1 MTPHQF
7 LKYIP
12 ATNCGECGYA
22 ACLAFAVAVTK
33 GGVAP
38 DLCPYVQK
46 DMLPAELS
54 AGAVQGEN
62 GLNRGERGQDKQD
75 MALVV
80 HLKSKV
86 QALDFCQLSHRLGAD
101 WSAENPDQLRFRYLG
116 RLILLGRDEVV
127 MDGQQ
132 LVDPRDQIL
141 LYNYVAFGGHAGSER
156 GGKTGGIRGEKVE
169 ERLPNGTWVGM
180 ESLPN
185 SIAKIRTL
193 ATYCEVR
200 LSERFAGRRQEL
212 APLCKTIGGEKGNDE
227 QGQSAD
233 FAVILPVL
241 PHVPLYLLFWDQDVE
256 DGFEARVKI
265 LFDQHVM
272 DFLDLESLVFAAER
286 MADRLLELD
295 RELDR
300 ELNREQ
306 GS

>member
-1 MTPHQF
+1 MTPHEF

-12 ATNCGECGYA
+12 ATNCGKCGYA

-33 GGVAP
+33 GGVTP

-46 DMLPAELS
+46 DMLPAEF
-54 AGAVQGEN
+54 GAEKG
-62 GLNRGERGQDKQD
+62 GLDRVERGQDERD
-75 MALVV
+75 MNLVA
-80 HLKSKV
+80 HLKSKI
-86 QALDFCQLSHRLGAD
+86 QELDLCEFSCRLGTD
-101 WSAENPDQLRFRYLG
+101 WSADNPDQLRFSYLG
-116 RLILLGRDEVV
+116 RSILLGRDEVV

-141 LYNYVAFGGHAGSER
+141 LYNYVAFGGDAGD
-156 GGKTGGIRGEKVE
+156 IRGEKAE
-169 ERLPNGTWVGM
+169 GKLPGGTWVGM

-193 ATYCEVR
+193 ATYCEGR
-200 LSERFAGRRQEL
+200 LAEKFAGRIEEL
-212 APLCKTIGGEKGNDE
+212 APLCDKVGGEKGNDE

-241 PHVPLYLLFWDQDVE
+241 PYVPLYFLFWDQDLE

-295 RELDR
+295 RELTGGRAVD
-300 ELNREQ
+300 E
-306 GS
+306 

>member
-1 MTPHQF
+1 MIPHEF

-33 GGVAP
+33 GGVRP

-46 DMLPAELS
+46 DMLPAEFRV
-54 AGAVQGEN
+54 VQGSSDSSTRLD
-62 GLNRGERGQDKQD
+62 GVERGQDERD
-75 MALVV
+75 MALVA

-86 QALDFCQLSHRLGAD
+86 QTLDFCQLSHRLGTD
-101 WSAENPDQLRFRYLG
+101 WSENNPDQLKFSYLG
-116 RLILLGRDEVV
+116 RSILLGRDEVV

-141 LYNYVAFGGHAGSER
+141 LYNYVAFGGDAGGER
-156 GGKTGGIRGEKVE
+156 AEGK
-169 ERLPNGTWVGM
+169 RLNGTWVGM

-193 ATYCEVR
+193 AIYCEGR
-200 LSERFAGRRQEL
+200 LAERFAGRIKEL
-212 APLCKTIGGEKGNDE
+212 TPLCDTVGGRRGDDE

-233 FAVILPVL
+233 FAVVLPVL
-241 PHVPLYLLFWDQDVE
+241 PCVPLYLLFWDQDVE

-265 LFDQHVM
+265 LFDQYVM
-272 DFLDLESLVFAAER
+272 NYLDLESLVFAAER
-286 MADRLLELD
+286 MADCLLELD
-295 RELDR
+295 RELD
-300 ELNREQ
+300 N
-306 GS
+306 

>member
-7 LKYIP
+7 LKYTP

-38 DLCPYVQK
+38 ELCPYVQK
-46 DMLPAELS
+46 DMLPAEFGAAKGE
-54 AGAVQGEN
+54 AGLGGV
-62 GLNRGERGQDKQD
+62 ERGQDERD
-75 MALVV
+75 MALVT

-86 QALDFCQLSHRLGAD
+86 QELDFRELSHRLGAD
-101 WSAENPDQLRFRYLG
+101 WAADTPDLLRFSYLG
-116 RLILLGRDEVV
+116 RSILLGRDEVV

-141 LYNYVAFGGHAGSER
+141 LYNYVAFGGNAS
-156 GGKTGGIRGEKVE
+156 GGAE

-193 ATYCEVR
+193 ATYCEAR
-200 LSERFAGRRQEL
+200 LSERFAGRIQDL
-212 APLCKTIGGEKGNDE
+212 APLCDKVGGERGRDE

-233 FAVILPVL
+233 FAVVLPVL
-241 PHVPLYLLFWDQDVE
+241 PFVPLYILFWDQDME

-265 LFDQHVM
+265 LFDQNVM

-286 MADRLLELD
+286 MADCLLELD
-295 RELDR
+295 REL
-300 ELNREQ
+300 N
-306 GS
+306 S

>member
-1 MTPHQF
+1 MTPHEF

-33 GGVAP
+33 GGVTP

-46 DMLPAELS
+46 DMLPAEF
-54 AGAVQGEN
+54 GAAKGEG
-62 GLNRGERGQDKQD
+62 GLDGLERGQDERD
-75 MALVV
+75 MALVA
-80 HLKSKV
+80 HLKSKI
-86 QALDFCQLSHRLGAD
+86 QSLDFCQLSRRLGID
-101 WSAENPDQLRFRYLG
+101 WSADSPDQLRFSYFG
-116 RLILLGRDEVV
+116 RSILLGRDEVV

-141 LYNYVAFGGHAGSER
+141 LYNYVAFGGNAG
-156 GGKTGGIRGEKVE
+156 GDAGGIRGERAEGK
-169 ERLPNGTWVGM
+169 LPGGTWVGM

-193 ATYCEVR
+193 ATYCEGR
-200 LSERFAGRRQEL
+200 LAERFAGRIEEL
-212 APLCKTIGGEKGNDE
+212 APLCDKVGGERGNDE

-241 PHVPLYLLFWDQDVE
+241 PYVPLYLLFWDQDVE

-272 DFLDLESLVFAAER
+272 DFLDLESLVFVAER

-300 ELNREQ
+300 RL